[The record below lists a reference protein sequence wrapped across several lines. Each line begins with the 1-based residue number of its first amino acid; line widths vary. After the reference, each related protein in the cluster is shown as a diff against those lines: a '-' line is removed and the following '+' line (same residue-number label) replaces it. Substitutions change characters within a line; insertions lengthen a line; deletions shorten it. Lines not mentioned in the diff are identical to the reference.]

1 MGNVVL
7 DFLKDVAGGVLGEDS
22 GDLTAADYI
31 KLLGGLG
38 GAYYGNQQG
47 VFDPQ
52 IPDVGYQGEIP
63 KYTAVQ
69 QAVTGRD
76 DTQRRPGSAG
86 RRYMS
91 DVFYAKQPE
100 GQEPMTVEQ
109 ARAAAQQQATGLAA
123 VAPPT
128 GYNRDA
134 AQVGMADP
142 RQQVYMAGG
151 RVLED
156 GGYLEGASDGQA
168 DKVAGDI
175 DGVQE
180 ARLSHGEYVLP
191 ADLVALLGNGNSNA
205 GAQALDQFMAQVRK
219 KGTGTP
225 KQQNNIDTDK
235 VLAMLANKAG

>member
-7 DFLKDVAGGVLGEDS
+7 DFLKDVAGGVLGKDS

-31 KLLGGLG
+31 KLLGGIG

-86 RRYMS
+86 RQYMS

-100 GQEPMTVEQ
+100 GQKPMTVEQ

-128 GYNRDA
+128 GYNRGA

-225 KQQNNIDTDK
+225 KQQNNIDADK